1 MRGGGAASELDVRRL
16 QLGDAVEVFID
27 SERGW
32 CRGYFDIT
40 TAGDA
45 VIELP
50 GGETVTLAVA
60 LLLGMRRPRSGTQP

>member
-1 MRGGGAASELDVRRL
+1 MRPGAVTELDVRHL

-27 SERGW
+27 SARGW

-40 TAGDA
+40 TAGVA

-50 GGETVTLAVA
+50 GGERIQLGDA
-60 LLLGMRRPRSGTQP
+60 LLLGIRAGRARPTP